1 MKWPTPQHRRVILL
15 YAVSMALTHLPLGR
29 VRKNS
34 LPHPARQR
42 ETVRFILSSEEMGFL
57 ILSGSYWRAQ
67 LKGKRQPTVTELYE
81 RHPAHQVGSLA
92 ENYGLTGSV
101 PLPQ

>member
-15 YAVSMALTHLPLGR
+15 YAVSMAFTHLPLGR

-34 LPHPARQR
+34 PPHPARQR
-42 ETVRFILSSEEMGFL
+42 DLDLDRAVKRWAFSSSQAHTGGHSLGER
-57 ILSGSYWRAQ
+57 GSPQ
-67 LKGKRQPTVTELYE
+67 LWNYE

-92 ENYGLTGSV
+92 EDYR
-101 PLPQ
+101 